1 MATVADQI
9 LEVIKADILS
19 GRLRPNDAISE
30 RTLVERF
37 QVSRTPV
44 REALKRLRERGLLSL
59 GRQGVVVVRD
69 TPLADMKD
77 LFDLRAQIEGDAAL
91 LVGKNITAKEIAELR
106 SINRRLEKA
115 VANTDVLQMIELR
128 RLFHAI
134 TAEATRNRWL
144 KDILIHLRDN
154 AYQVGH
160 WQSHWQDL
168 DRARSTIDTY
178 AHMIEAL
185 EARDGRA
192 YKALVVKQILSAFE
206 GYERRLKAESR
217 ARPLSLAGSTKL
229 VDGYRTKDRRKRR
242 RNDRTDSAQ

>member
-44 REALKRLRERGLLSL
+44 REALKRLRERGMLTL

-69 TPLADMKD
+69 TPLSDMKD
-77 LFDLRAQIEGDAAL
+77 LFDLRAQIEADAAL
-91 LVGKNITAKEIAELR
+91 LAVKHITVKELAELR

-115 VANTDVLQMIELR
+115 VAKADIPQMIDLR

-168 DRARSTIDTY
+168 DRARSTIDAY
-178 AHMIEAL
+178 AHMIDAL
-185 EARDGRA
+185 ESRDGRA
-192 YKALVVKQILSAFE
+192 YKSLVVKQILSAFE
-206 GYERRLKAESR
+206 GYENRLKADSR

-229 VDGYRTKDRRKRR
+229 LDEYRSKERRKRR
-242 RNDRTDSAQ
+242 RNEHRDSAQ